1 MSLYEKTNNRYKYK
15 FHVEIE
21 KGDFSIFESY
31 PINTV
36 MKQYR
41 DANFN
46 KLTSH
51 TTLHSLLKYIEK
63 SFTVKN
69 ENAAINEWKEI
80 KNKYVDFNQ
89 KISTYGERYDFPKLY
104 NAFERKEYSRT
115 EIDFTNFI
123 SLLHYNFDKKFKK
136 LGKEIFAEALD
147 SIDLNQVE
155 PVYIIRTLKLKENQD
170 FINIYLNKLVKD
182 YPDKSLGNVVEL
194 LDFIENKDT
203 YEYFFI
209 KSLKERVLSSY
220 FASKTLNNFSG
231 EQVLNIIEKAEI
243 SFIEENTTLPQEI
256 LNILN
261 EDKSELFFN
270 YLKEKGYDFSNSG
283 IRDYNN
289 FISRKPE
296 NIRKLTDLGVK
307 YHMCFEPYIFRSNRG
322 IEVNTIGDLLIKNN
336 LWNFNDKSD
345 EGISFIDYWTN
356 KYEKSLEN
364 DSVQELKYEFR
375 STLENILKCMAKY
388 SQINDI
394 EFLKNGEEMLSISG
408 LNLILRDNFVSEE
421 ALLKYFNSEN
431 FPEGLINYIYS
442 ENSHERASKIFNSY
456 SNIDYFSV
464 TKDQFENIIDKI
476 EIKHKR
482 GMMDSSNSYRLLDPA
497 IRKNHDKGYF
507 EDENLL
513 IKTFSLYISSLAKT
527 MLENAIINYD
537 EICNS
542 IEILNSINYK
552 LDNENINNNLIII
565 DKELKSNPNK
575 YYSVYDEAKNTD
587 RFDKVFLPLKAKIE
601 RRELEKVIN
610 KNEVSVKNK
619 NRL

>member
-136 LGKEIFAEALD
+136 LGKEIFADALD

-194 LDFIENKDT
+194 LDVIENKDT
-203 YEYFFI
+203 YEYFLI
-209 KSLKERVLSSY
+209 KSLKERVLNSY
-220 FASKTLNNFSG
+220 FVSKTLNNFSG

-296 NIRKLTDLGVK
+296 NIKKLTDLGVK

-601 RRELEKVIN
+601 RKELEKVIN

>member
-46 KLTSH
+46 KLSSH
-51 TTLHSLLKYIEK
+51 TTLHSLLKYVEK

-136 LGKEIFAEALD
+136 LGKEIFADALD

-182 YPDKSLGNVVEL
+182 YPNKSLGNVVEL
-194 LDFIENKDT
+194 LDVIENKDT
-203 YEYFFI
+203 YEYFLI
-209 KSLKERVLSSY
+209 KSLKERVLNSY
-220 FASKTLNNFSG
+220 FVSKTLNNFSG
-231 EQVLNIIEKAEI
+231 EQILNIIEKAEI
-243 SFIEENTTLPQEI
+243 SFIENNIDLAKDILSKIDEN
-256 LNILN
+256 
-261 EDKSELFFN
+261 KSELFFN
-270 YLKEKGYDFSNSG
+270 HLKDSGFDFSKTE
-283 IRDYNN
+283 IRDYNT

-296 NIRKLTDLGVK
+296 NIKRLTDLGTK
-307 YHMCFEPYIFRSNRG
+307 YNMCFESYIYRSTRS
-322 IEVNTIGDLLIKNN
+322 IDVNSIGDLLIKNN
-336 LWNFNDKSD
+336 LWNFNDKSNN
-345 EGISFIDYWTN
+345 GVSFIDYWTN
-356 KYEKSLEN
+356 EYEASLAKDNLKEM
-364 DSVQELKYEFR
+364 KYEFR
-375 STLENILKCMAKY
+375 NTLENILKCITKY
-388 SQINDI
+388 GPVNNID
-394 EFLKNGEEMLSISG
+394 FLKNGNEMLSIYG
-408 LNLILRDNFVSEE
+408 LNVILKNKFITSE
-421 ALLKYFNSEN
+421 ALKAYFNSDSL
-431 FPEGLINYIYS
+431 PDGLINYIYNES
-442 ENSHERASKIFNSY
+442 SHEKASLIFNS
-456 SNIDYFSV
+456 STCIDYFAVS
-464 TKDQFENIIDKI
+464 KEQFDNIIDKI
-476 EIKHKR
+476 KGKQEEDR
-482 GMMDSSNSYRLLDPA
+482 MNPDNSYKMLDFLV
-497 IRKNHDKGYF
+497 IKNQVEDYFKDK
-507 EDENLL
+507 D
-513 IKTFSLYISSLAKT
+513 FSEKVFDLYISSLARAMSEKF
-527 MLENAIINYD
+527 MIKYE

-542 IEILNSINYK
+542 IEMLDSINYSLSNK
-552 LDNENINNNLIII
+552 NINNSLIII
-565 DKELKSNPNK
+565 DQELKSNPNV
-575 YYSVYDEAKNTD
+575 YFSVYDDKRNTD

-601 RRELEKVIN
+601 RKEIEKIIN
-610 KNEVSVKNK
+610 KNDVSVKNK

>member
-136 LGKEIFAEALD
+136 LGKEIFADALD

-170 FINIYLNKLVKD
+170 FINIYLDKLVKD

-194 LDFIENKDT
+194 LDVIENKDT
-203 YEYFFI
+203 YEYFLI

-220 FASKTLNNFSG
+220 FVSKTLNNFSG
-231 EQVLNIIEKAEI
+231 EQILNIIEEAEI
-243 SFIEENTTLPQEI
+243 SFIEDNTSLPQEI
-256 LNILN
+256 LNTLN

-283 IRDYNN
+283 IRDYNT

-296 NIRKLTDLGVK
+296 NIKKLTYLGVK
-307 YHMCFEPYIFRSNRG
+307 YNMCFEPYIFRSTHG

-336 LWNFNDKSD
+336 LWDFNEKSD
-345 EGISFIDYWTN
+345 KGIYFIDYWTN
-356 KYEKSLEN
+356 KYEENIEQNSL
-364 DSVQELKYEFR
+364 QEIKYDFR
-375 STLENILKCMAKY
+375 NALENILKCMKKY
-388 SQINDI
+388 TSINNID
-394 EFLKNGEEMLSISG
+394 FLKSGNEMLSIYG
-408 LNLILRDNFVSEE
+408 LNIILKTNVVSEE
-421 ALLKYFNSEN
+421 ALKNYFNSESL
-431 FPEGLINYIYS
+431 PEGLINFIYS
-442 ENSHERASKIFNSY
+442 ENSHEKAKVIFNPST
-456 SNIDYFSV
+456 NIDYFSV
-464 TKDQFENIIDKI
+464 TKEQFNNIIDKI
-476 EIKHKR
+476 EIKQKESK
-482 GMMDSSNSYRLLDPA
+482 MNFDNSYKMLDFLV
-497 IRKNHDKGYF
+497 IKNQEKDYF
-507 EDENLL
+507 KDENFVEK
-513 IKTFSLYISSLAKT
+513 IFDLYISSLAKT
-527 MLENAIINYD
+527 MLGNTMIDYD

-542 IEILNSINYK
+542 IEILDSINYK
-552 LDNENINNNLIII
+552 SNNENINNNLIII
-565 DKELKSNPNK
+565 EKELKSNPNK
-575 YYSVYDEAKNTD
+575 YYSVYDDAKNMN

-601 RRELEKVIN
+601 RKELEKVIN
-610 KNEVSVKNK
+610 KNEVSLKNK